1 MCKICEKFTQPR
13 SFQPSIYSHI
23 EFLNKNQRELI
34 IRTIYVINVSE
45 IFSLELYQILLL
57 LTPLKIK

>member
-13 SFQPSIYSHI
+13 SFQPSIYRQI
-23 EFLNKNQRELI
+23 EFLNKKSTRVDY
-34 IRTIYVINVSE
+34 TY
-45 IFSLELYQILLL
+45 YQILLL